1 MRDRPTHTH
10 THTLSRTRTHTH
22 ACTQVCKAWRR
33 VDGRIKKERQLFLD
47 NVVLI
52 FCSSFWPSIRVKE
65 VVEMVVVDVVVVV
78 VVDDGDIPRASTLL
92 LLLTS

>member
-1 MRDRPTHTH
+1 MEKGR
-10 THTLSRTRTHTH
+10 RTH
-22 ACTQVCKAWRR
+22 
-33 VDGRIKKERQLFLD
+33 KKRATTFFGQLFLD

-92 LLLTS
+92 LLLSS

>member
-1 MRDRPTHTH
+1 M
-10 THTLSRTRTHTH
+10 
-22 ACTQVCKAWRR
+22 
-33 VDGRIKKERQLFLD
+33 D

-65 VVEMVVVDVVVVV
+65 VVEMVVVDVVVAVVVDVVVDLVV

-92 LLLTS
+92 LLLSS